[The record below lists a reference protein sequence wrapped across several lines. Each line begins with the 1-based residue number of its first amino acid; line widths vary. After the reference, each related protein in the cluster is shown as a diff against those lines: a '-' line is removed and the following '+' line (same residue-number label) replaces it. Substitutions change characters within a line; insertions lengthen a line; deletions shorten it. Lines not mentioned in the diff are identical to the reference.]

1 MTTASASYNRL
12 SMAKPSGYMI
22 AAGNLNLKALNPGEP
37 QIALSTRGPR
47 SFAANVPGSTRQQWG
62 ISLLKAA
69 LRKHS
74 PGLLRIITEDL
85 KKISPAK

>member
-1 MTTASASYNRL
+1 MTTAPATYNRL
-12 SMAKPSGYMI
+12 SMAKPSGYLI
-22 AAGNLNLKALNPGEP
+22 AAGNLNLKALNPGEL
-37 QIALSTRGPR
+37 QIALNTIGLR

-74 PGLLRIITEDL
+74 PGLLRIIRKDL